1 MIGKTATGFGV
12 TRRIL
17 GIDPG
22 SRKTGYGLVEVRGS
36 KVVHVDNGVI
46 VVNVKDSI
54 PLRLRQICEGLQDII
69 REFRPDEVA
78 VESVFLGKNV
88 SSALKLGQ
96 ARGVALFAAAHF
108 NLTVT
113 EYAPTEV
120 KRAVVGT
127 GRAEKKQV
135 QEMVRILLGL
145 PEVPQEDAADALAV
159 AIAGGLANPLLSQ
172 LTTTRP
178 KRRRKNG

>member
-1 MIGKTATGFGV
+1 MA
-12 TRRIL
+12 RRIL

-46 VVNVKDSI
+46 LVNLKDPI
-54 PLRLRQICEGLQDII
+54 PLRLRQICEGLQDVI
-69 REFRPDEVA
+69 REYRPEEVA
-78 VESVFLGKNV
+78 IESVFLGKNV

-96 ARGVALFAAAHF
+96 ARGVALYAASSF
-108 NLTVT
+108 NLPVT
-113 EYAPTEV
+113 EFAPTEV

-159 AIAGGLANPLLSQ
+159 AIAGGLSNPLLSQ
-172 LTTTRP
+172 LTSTGPR
-178 KRRRKNG
+178 RRRKNG